1 MMEVKRT
8 KIVCTIGPASSS
20 VSVLTKMVKNG
31 MNVARMNF
39 SHGTHAEHKILI
51 KSVRTAAKEAGKMV
65 AILIDLQGPKIRV
78 GNLPS
83 DGVTIRKG
91 EHISFSTAVGEYKI
105 GGQLPV
111 TYKQLHKDVK
121 KDQRI
126 LLDDGL
132 MEAKVTKV
140 SGKVITAVVVT
151 GGVLKAHKGMN
162 LPDSTVSVSP
172 VTEKDWEDLDFG
184 LTQEIDWV
192 ALSFV
197 TKPEIVRQVRQV
209 INQKCKKLEVAPPK
223 IIAKIE
229 RREAVERFS
238 EILAEVD
245 AVMVARGDL
254 GIEIAPEQ
262 VPILQKE
269 FVELCR
275 AVGKPVVV
283 ATQMLDS
290 MTSHPR
296 ATRAETSDVANAVI
310 DHTDAVMLSG
320 ETAAGQ
326 YPDVTV
332 KTMSAI
338 IHETEASRFDDI
350 TFCQLHDIPD
360 VATSIAQSLYIMAE
374 NQQVDA
380 IASSVTYGAIAQK
393 LNIFRPKAP
402 VFLACPS
409 EAIARQNV
417 LRAGVTT
424 VVVGDEPGS
433 FVHKMEAKLRHD
445 KLIKTGEVVAY
456 VVAGPK
462 EASVTI
468 RVS

>member
-1 MMEVKRT
+1 
-8 KIVCTIGPASSS
+8 
-20 VSVLTKMVKNG
+20 

-39 SHGTHAEHKILI
+39 SHGTHAEHKVLI
-51 KSVRTAAKEAGKMV
+51 RSVRSAAKEAGKRV

-78 GNLPS
+78 GDLPKE
-83 DGVTIRKG
+83 GVGIRKG
-91 EHISFSTAVGEYKI
+91 EHISFSTAVTEYKI

-121 KDQRI
+121 KDHRI

-132 MEAKVTKV
+132 MEARVTKV
-140 SGKVITAVVVT
+140 AGKVITAVVVT
-151 GGVLKAHKGMN
+151 GGLLKAHKGMN

-172 VTEKDWEDLDFG
+172 VTEKDWEDLEFG
-184 LTQEIDWV
+184 LTEEIDWV

-197 TKPEIVRQVRQV
+197 TNPAIVREVRQA
-209 INQKCKKLEVAPPK
+209 IKRQCQKLDVAPPK

-229 RREAVERFS
+229 RQEAVERFS

-254 GIEIAPEQ
+254 GIEIAPER
-262 VPILQKE
+262 VPLLQKE
-269 FVELCR
+269 FVEKCR
-275 AVGKPVVV
+275 AAGKPVVV

-310 DHTDAVMLSG
+310 DHTDGVMLSG

-332 KTMSAI
+332 KTMSSI
-338 IHETEASRFDDI
+338 IHETEASRFDDLS
-350 TFCQLHDIPD
+350 FCQLHDIPD

-374 NQQVDA
+374 NGQIDA
-380 IASSVTYGAIAQK
+380 IASSVTYGPVAQK

-409 EAIARQNV
+409 EAVARQNV
-417 LRAGVTT
+417 MRAGVTT
-424 VVVGDEPGS
+424 VVVSDEPGS
-433 FVHKMEAKLRHD
+433 FVHKMEAKLRRE
-445 KLIKTGEVVAY
+445 KLIKSGQSVAY
-456 VVAGPK
+456 VVAGPR
-462 EASVTI
+462 EVSVTI
-468 RVS
+468 RLA